1 MSLSAILGV
10 TGLISALGGAG
21 MNAYYR
27 SKAAD
32 EVKKANDKISQNFAK
47 QENEINKLPDNYL
60 DTLQGRVAA
69 NQALQFSK
77 DALSNASNNSV
88 KTGSTQQQ
96 RLAAI
101 KGISDMYN
109 KSIQNLAAQSTN

>member
-21 MNAYYR
+21 MNAWYR

-69 NQALQFSK
+69 KS
-77 DALSNASNNSV
+77 SSSI
-88 KTGSTQQQ
+88 QQ
-96 RLAAI
+96 RCFKQCLKQFCKDRFYTATE
-101 KGISDMYN
+101 ISGY
-109 KSIQNLAAQSTN
+109 QGY